1 MRRQQIVAAA
11 VFLAVLFLAGC
22 SRPGS
27 SGVSA
32 PSPDRSSPESP
43 GTSAMGTPTPT
54 TSASPNCTNA
64 TVVAGW
70 SVRRRAAQVVTVP
83 VLDFNLTAVSAEV
96 RDGAG
101 GVLFLGNV
109 APPDDLAQQIRN
121 IVHSSPGR
129 PLVMVDQEGG
139 GVQRLGGAVTSMPWP
154 RGMAATMSP
163 AAVRALAARV
173 GRQMKALGVTVDL
186 APVVD
191 VDGRPGPTL
200 SNPDGARSF
209 SADPTRAATYAIAF
223 MHGLRDVGVL
233 PVLKHFPGL
242 GGSTTNTDLGPAA
255 TEPLQTLRRTG
266 LVPFRRAISARAPA
280 IMISN
285 ASVPGLTDRPA
296 SLSGAAI
303 TGLLRRRL
311 HFHGLVLTDSLSA
324 GAVTTA
330 VGSLPEAAVDAIRS
344 GADLVLFGSTLNAHE
359 LALLSQ
365 ANLRRSFSAIV
376 TEIIGAT
383 RTGRLPQRRL
393 NAAATAVVDAAGLR
407 LCG

>member
-1 MRRQQIVAAA
+1 MRRPQIVAAA
-11 VFLAVLFLAGC
+11 VFLAVSFLAGC

-32 PSPDRSSPESP
+32 PSPDRSSPETP
-43 GTSAMGTPTPT
+43 GTAATGPPSPTA
-54 TSASPNCTNA
+54 SVSPNCTNA
-64 TVVAGW
+64 SVVAGW
-70 SVRRRAAQVVTVP
+70 SVRRLAAEVVAVP
-83 VLDFNLTAVSAEV
+83 VLDFNLAAVSAEV

-109 APPDDLAQQIRN
+109 APPADLPQQIRN
-121 IVHSSPGR
+121 LVRTSPGR

-154 RGMAATMSP
+154 RDMAATMSP

-209 SADPTRAATYAIAF
+209 SADPTLAATYSIAF

-255 TEPLQTLRRTG
+255 TLPLQTLLRTG

-280 IMISN
+280 VMVSN

-296 SLSGAAI
+296 SLSSAAI
-303 TGLLRRRL
+303 TGLLRHRF

-359 LALLSQ
+359 LALLNR
-365 ANLRRSFSAIV
+365 ANLRRSFSDILTV
-376 TEIIGAT
+376 IIGAV

-393 NAAATAVVDAAGLR
+393 IAAATAVVDAAGFR